1 MFKEEAGFAS
11 SRECYRYTPRS
22 KNKRKSYRR
31 VILNEGVEIEEE
43 GGSRPKN
50 RSNLQCEPSPLLLPQ
65 RGIRQIFS
73 ICHGSIKS
81 ILRNDVGNGR
91 YRVTLL
97 ISLLRRDRHRSGR
110 GQFKRR
116 AGRSPKNT
124 PHVTIFRP
132 GLVVSNAVLSFSVD
146 VSHEIIGE
154 GVGKKIRKTEF
165 FPRRK
170 RFDRG
175 IKGGQ
180 KTRGKRNNFQFIP
193 TERLECNVTRTIVSS
208 KL

>member
-124 PHVTIFRP
+124 RNDFPTRPRRFECGAIFLCRCQP
-132 GLVVSNAVLSFSVD
+132 RDNRG
-146 VSHEIIGE
+146 G
-154 GVGKKIRKTEF
+154 GGKKNKKDGILSPAKTIRS
-165 FPRRK
+165 RDK
-170 RFDRG
+170 RGAEDAR
-175 IKGGQ
+175 
-180 KTRGKRNNFQFIP
+180 
-193 TERLECNVTRTIVSS
+193 EEE
-208 KL
+208 